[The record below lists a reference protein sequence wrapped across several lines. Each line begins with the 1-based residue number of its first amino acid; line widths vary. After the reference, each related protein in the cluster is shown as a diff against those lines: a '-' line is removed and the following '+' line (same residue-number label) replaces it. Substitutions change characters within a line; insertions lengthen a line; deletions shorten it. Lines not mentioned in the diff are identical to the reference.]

1 MYMICE
7 RMLRME
13 NTMRVKNLIDGL
25 NNGRFDESL
34 KRILWCF
41 STRNLRT
48 EAGRQAFQR
57 FVGTLTEGAEY
68 EKI

>member
-1 MYMICE
+1 MYMTCE

-34 KRILWCF
+34 KRIY
-41 STRNLRT
+41 
-48 EAGRQAFQR
+48 
-57 FVGTLTEGAEY
+57 GASQPVIKEQ
-68 EKI
+68 K